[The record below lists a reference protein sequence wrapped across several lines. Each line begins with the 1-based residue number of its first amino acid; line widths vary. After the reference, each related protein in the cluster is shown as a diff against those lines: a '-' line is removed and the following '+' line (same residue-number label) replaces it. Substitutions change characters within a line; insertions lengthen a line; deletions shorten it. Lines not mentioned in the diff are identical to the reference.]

1 MSLIKDIDVSNR
13 PREKML
19 REGIDRLSD
28 EELIAIILRNGTK
41 NNSVLDIARDL
52 IKQYGGLNGLLNCDI
67 YSLMKIKG
75 IKKAKA
81 ITLLTILEIT
91 KRANKERIHFINSL
105 NNASTVYNLVKD
117 DLENEKQENFMVI
130 YLNIKLH
137 IIKKEILFKGY
148 EWVCGLEVDG
158 EGITKFNIVFA
169 LGILLQTLGS
179 FCVLRMYKFGK
190 AMYFFGVMIIVF
202 WLFFGCLDFSLFG
215 LSSFLLS
222 NDITVGFTPVGWWII
237 AFEALLITYI

>member
-1 MSLIKDIDVSNR
+1 M
-13 PREKML
+13 
-19 REGIDRLSD
+19 D
-28 EELIAIILRNGTK
+28 ENKRKIIFFILGL
-41 NNSVLDIARDL
+41 VLCSAFL
-52 IKQYGGLNGLLNCDI
+52 LLNTVNIIDI
-67 YSLMKIKG
+67 S
-75 IKKAKA
+75 
-81 ITLLTILEIT
+81 E
-91 KRANKERIHFINSL
+91 
-105 NNASTVYNLVKD
+105 
-117 DLENEKQENFMVI
+117 
-130 YLNIKLH
+130 
-137 IIKKEILFKGY
+137 KEILFKGY
-148 EWVCGLEVDG
+148 EWLCGLEVDG